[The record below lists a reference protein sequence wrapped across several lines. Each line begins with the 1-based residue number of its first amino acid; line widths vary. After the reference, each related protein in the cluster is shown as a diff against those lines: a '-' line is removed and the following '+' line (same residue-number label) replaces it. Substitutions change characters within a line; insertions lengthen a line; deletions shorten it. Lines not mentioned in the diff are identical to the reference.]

1 MYFVFIKMMIAFLIL
16 RFLIFD
22 IYTMVVSINGNYCA
36 NLFSSGSSK
45 FCVIV
50 MSAYNLKAAKD
61 QVKLNIID
69 YVSLGY
75 VVLSIIFFIIFRKI
89 VIKQQDRYITFPFF
103 HDSYY
108 SILIE
113 NVAPFIWREDT
124 NNKEVS
130 YQY

>member
-22 IYTMVVSINGNYCA
+22 IYTLMVSVTGSYCA
-36 NLFSSGSSK
+36 NLLASGSSK
-45 FCVIV
+45 YCVIV

-61 QVKLNIID
+61 QAKLNIID

-75 VVLSIIFFIIFRKI
+75 VVLSILFFIVFRKI

-103 HDSYY
+103 QDSYY
-108 SILIE
+108 SILI
-113 NVAPFIWREDT
+113 
-124 NNKEVS
+124 
-130 YQY
+130 